1 MSTINTGKVVSGG
14 LVAGLI
20 MNISE
25 YILNEPVLGTQMAA
39 IMIERNLPA
48 IGGSAIGVFVVMTFI
63 LGIFTI
69 WLYAAIRPR
78 YGAGVNTAICAGLAV
93 WFTAYLLPSISF
105 QVLGFMPMNMIT
117 IVVVWGAVEMMVASV
132 AGAYFYSE

>member
-39 IMIERNLPA
+39 IMTERNLPA